1 MIPLVLISSPAS
13 SGHHK
18 DIAEMTTTA
27 QASGGNGNGGGEA
40 AVAADPSAFNAAAA
54 TVTADDNDIDAAGAQ
69 SEPRQECSP
78 AVAAATAPGSQA
90 RDEIFTWEAP
100 HATYALGWSVRFFLF
115 ALGFRFPFFFSLQPS
130 PPPKK
135 NAQPPLF
142 LISPSSSYLSFF
154 TQQNRPDKPFRLAVG
169 SFVEDFPNRVDIVT
183 RALF

>member
-1 MIPLVLISSPAS
+1 LKRSSFFFPVFFPLRKWAEKKKKVHFFSLACQQAKLLREGRIPIRNFLPLSLSLSLLIPLVLIRSPAS

-54 TVTADDNDIDAAGAQ
+54 TVTADDNDIDAAWAQ
-69 SEPRQECSP
+69 REPRQECSP

-115 ALGFRFPFFFSLQPS
+115 ALGFRFPFFFL
-130 PPPKK
+130 
-135 NAQPPLF
+135 
-142 LISPSSSYLSFF
+142 
-154 TQQNRPDKPFRLAVG
+154 T
-169 SFVEDFPNRVDIVT
+169 T
-183 RALF
+183 